1 MSRFGNVIFG
11 IRGGIGEMKEYSAVM
26 KEKAGMT
33 MDDRTIQRFY
43 DAVAEETADRW
54 YDNDLLLCTI
64 REFISLLPP
73 APAILD
79 LGCGTGHEAKRMCAE
94 GASVTGIDIS
104 SRSIAIARERTPE
117 CTFYE
122 TDFFTLDPS
131 FGTFDGIFAA
141 GSLIHLTPERLEEA
155 VRHAAAVLRT
165 GGCFCAIMQVGEE
178 PRVHYP
184 VVNGERIRRV
194 IYRHSDG
201 GILDIFSR
209 TGLRFMKE
217 LPLAYDLTTDGWKA
231 YCFKKG

>member
-1 MSRFGNVIFG
+1 
-11 IRGGIGEMKEYSAVM
+11 
-26 KEKAGMT
+26 MT

-43 DAVAEETADRW
+43 DAVAEETADSW

-64 REFISLLPP
+64 REFLSLLPP
-73 APAILD
+73 SPAVLD
-79 LGCGTGHEAKRMCAE
+79 LGCGTGHEAKRMSAE
-94 GASVTGIDIS
+94 GASVTGIDFS
-104 SRSIAIARERTPE
+104 SRSIAIARVRTPE

-155 VRHAAAVLRT
+155 VRQASTVLRT
-165 GGCFCAIMQVGEE
+165 GGYFCAIVQVGGE
-178 PRVHYP
+178 PWVHYP
-184 VVNGERIRRV
+184 EVNGERIRRV

-201 GILDIFSR
+201 DILSLFSR
-209 TGLRFMKE
+209 TGLRFIKE

-231 YCFKKG
+231 YCFKKC